1 MTRRPMTRSRK
12 VRIFEAAGGICHI
25 CLSRID
31 GVRERWDAE
40 HVIPLA
46 AGGEDDD
53 DNLRPAHVACHR
65 GKTTEDAKVIAK
77 TKRVRAKHIGAVPKR
92 RGFLT
97 NKDGPWKARLGKS
110 PERRT

>member
-1 MTRRPMTRSRK
+1 MSRRPMTRSRK
-12 VRIFEAAGGICHI
+12 VRIFEVAGGICHI
-25 CLSRID
+25 CGSKID

-46 AGGEDDD
+46 AGGDDDD

-77 TKRVRAKHIGAVPKR
+77 TKRVRAKHMGAAPKR
-92 RGFLT
+92 SRFATSRTGA
-97 NKDGPWKARLGKS
+97 WKAKVGGQV
-110 PERRT
+110 ERR